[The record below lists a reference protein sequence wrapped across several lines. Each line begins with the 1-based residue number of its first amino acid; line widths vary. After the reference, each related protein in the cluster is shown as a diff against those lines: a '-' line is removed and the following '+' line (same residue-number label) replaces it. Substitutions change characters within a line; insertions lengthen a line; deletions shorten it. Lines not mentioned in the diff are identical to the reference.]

1 MTTVS
6 IRRSQSAVPARLRTE
21 QEQQVRIDL
30 AACYRLIAL
39 SEMDDL
45 HATHISARVPGDH
58 EHFLINPYGLLFSQV
73 TASNL
78 VKVDINGEI
87 VEESPYTINPAG
99 FVIHSAIHAAR
110 ADAFCVIHTHTIA
123 GIAVACLEEGILPI
137 SQKAM
142 HVYGR
147 VSYHDYEGK
156 ADELDERERLVRDL
170 GRNNALV
177 LRNHGLLACGP
188 TIGQAYKLMMN
199 FEKACKIQLAAMASG
214 GTLVR
219 LSQNVI
225 ERASRQM
232 DRDRTPSES
241 RPDGWPSLLAMLD
254 KVDPGYKA

>member
-6 IRRSQSAVPARLRTE
+6 IKRTQSAAPAPLRSEEE
-21 QEQQVRIDL
+21 QRVRTDL

-45 HATHISARVPGDH
+45 HATHMSARAPGDH
-58 EHFLINPYGLLFSQV
+58 DHFLINPYGLLFNQV

-87 VEESPYTINPAG
+87 VDESPHTINPAG

-110 ADAFCVIHTHTIA
+110 PDAACVIHTHTVA
-123 GIAVACLEEGILPI
+123 GIAVACLAEGILPI
-137 SQKAM
+137 SQKSM
-142 HVYGR
+142 HIYGR

-170 GRNNALV
+170 GHNNALV
-177 LRNHGLLACGP
+177 LRNHGLLVCGA

-214 GTLVR
+214 GTLLR

-232 DRDRTPSES
+232 DRDQTPSET

-254 KVDPGYKA
+254 KIDPGYKA

>member
-1 MTTVS
+1 
-6 IRRSQSAVPARLRTE
+6 
-21 QEQQVRIDL
+21 
-30 AACYRLIAL
+30 
-39 SEMDDL
+39 
-45 HATHISARVPGDH
+45 
-58 EHFLINPYGLLFSQV
+58 V

-78 VKVDINGEI
+78 VKVDIDGHI
-87 VEESPYTINPAG
+87 VEDTPHTINPAG

-110 ADAFCVIHTHTIA
+110 SDAHCVIHTHTVA
-123 GIAVACLEEGILPI
+123 GIAVACLEEGILPL
-137 SQKAM
+137 SQKSM

-177 LRNHGLLACGP
+177 LRNHGLLVCGP
-188 TIGQAYKLMMN
+188 TVGQAYKLMMN
-199 FEKACKIQLAAMASG
+199 FEKACKIQLAVMASG
-214 GTLVR
+214 GSLVK

-232 DRDRTPSES
+232 DRDKTPNET

-254 KVDPGYKA
+254 KVDPEYKS